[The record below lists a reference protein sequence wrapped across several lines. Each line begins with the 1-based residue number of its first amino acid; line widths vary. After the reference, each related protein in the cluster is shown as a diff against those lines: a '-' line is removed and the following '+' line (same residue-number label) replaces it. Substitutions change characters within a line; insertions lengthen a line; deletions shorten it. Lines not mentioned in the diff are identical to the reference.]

1 MNFHNIYAGAY
12 AVDVEGRHFFCVF
25 RNGSELYIVNYGA
38 TVKLTPD
45 RAETAARIRESLGR
59 CAGGKRF
66 TAQEL
71 ATISEGLTDAAKIIY
86 PVNT

>member
-12 AVDVEGRHFFCVF
+12 AVDVEGKHFFCLF
-25 RNGSELYIVNYGA
+25 RNASEMYIVNYGA
-38 TVKLTPD
+38 TVELSAD
-45 RAETAARIRESLGR
+45 HSETAARIRESLGR
-59 CAGGKRF
+59 SAGGKRF

>member
-38 TVKLTPD
+38 TVQLTPD
-45 RAETAARIRESLGR
+45 RAETAAHIRESLGKS
-59 CAGGKRF
+59 AGGKRF
-66 TAQEL
+66 TVQEL
-71 ATISEGLTDAAKIIY
+71 HIVAEGLADAARIIY
-86 PVNT
+86 PVSA